1 MPSRWGNL
9 EGRYPGEGWGV
20 RSLHVERTPRRLVV
34 RYASFVGL
42 PPPLP
47 YPTVCPSC
55 GRQVIRL
62 IREYR
67 EGDPKQRKDEADS
80 GGL

>member
-1 MPSRWGNL
+1 MKRMESRVVAL
-9 EGRYPGEGWGV
+9 EQR
-20 RSLHVERTPRRLVV
+20 PRPPCAHCADWLPTVV
-34 RYASFVGL
+34 IEETDA
-42 PPPLP
+42 PLP
-47 YPTVCPSC
+47 YRTVCPSC

-67 EGDPKQRKDEADS
+67 EGDPKQRKDEADG

>member
-1 MPSRWGNL
+1 MRRMEHRVVAL
-9 EGRYPGEGWGV
+9 EQRPRPACPQCADWFPTVVVEGMD
-20 RSLHVERTPRRLVV
+20 
-34 RYASFVGL
+34 A
-42 PPPLP
+42 PLP
-47 YPTVCPSC
+47 YPAVCPSC

-67 EGDPKQRKDEADS
+67 EGNSIARKDEPDG

>member
-1 MPSRWGNL
+1 MRRMESRVVAL
-9 EGRYPGEGWGV
+9 EQRPRPACPRCADWLPTVVVEG
-20 RSLHVERTPRRLVV
+20 TD
-34 RYASFVGL
+34 A
-42 PPPLP
+42 PLP

-62 IREYR
+62 IREYW
-67 EGDPKQRKDEADS
+67 EGDPKPRNDEADG

>member
-1 MPSRWGNL
+1 MKRMESRVVAL
-9 EGRYPGEGWGV
+9 EQRPRPPCPQCADWFPTVVVEGID
-20 RSLHVERTPRRLVV
+20 T
-34 RYASFVGL
+34 
-42 PPPLP
+42 PLP
-47 YPTVCPSC
+47 SPTICSSC

-67 EGDPKQRKDEADS
+67 EGDPKPRKDEPDG

>member
-1 MPSRWGNL
+1 MKRVESRVVTL
-9 EGRYPGEGWGV
+9 ERRKQPPCPQCADWMLTVVIEG
-20 RSLHVERTPRRLVV
+20 TD
-34 RYASFVGL
+34 AS
-42 PPPLP
+42 LP

-55 GRQVIRL
+55 GRQVIHL

-67 EGDPKQRKDEADS
+67 EGNPVARKDEPDG

>member
-1 MPSRWGNL
+1 MKRMESRVVAL
-9 EGRYPGEGWGV
+9 EQRPRPPCPQCADWSPTVIVEG
-20 RSLHVERTPRRLVV
+20 TN
-34 RYASFVGL
+34 A
-42 PPPLP
+42 PLP

-55 GRQVIRL
+55 GRRVIRL

-67 EGDPKQRKDEADS
+67 VGNPVAHKDEPDG

>member
-1 MPSRWGNL
+1 MEHRVVALEQRPRPACPRCADWLPTVVVDGIDTRLPS
-9 EGRYPGEGWGV
+9 P
-20 RSLHVERTPRRLVV
+20 
-34 RYASFVGL
+34 A
-42 PPPLP
+42 
-47 YPTVCPSC
+47 VCPSC

-67 EGDPKQRKDEADS
+67 EGNPVARMDEPDG